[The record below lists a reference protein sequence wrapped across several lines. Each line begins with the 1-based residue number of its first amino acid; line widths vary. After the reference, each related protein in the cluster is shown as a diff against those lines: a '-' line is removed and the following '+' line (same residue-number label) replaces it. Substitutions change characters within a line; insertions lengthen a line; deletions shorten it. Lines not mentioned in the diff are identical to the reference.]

1 MEPRWASRS
10 RRQGAH
16 AQQSALVCVCWRLGW
31 ERKSQCPSLRRKG
44 GGVFKEKKSSHVE
57 VLQPLNHSVVLYEF
71 VKYMGMDM
79 DMVIF
84 PGISPRGMC
93 GSQEDAILLFLKR
106 PGFHAAR
113 GPDARSNE

>member
-1 MEPRWASRS
+1 M
-10 RRQGAH
+10 
-16 AQQSALVCVCWRLGW
+16 GW

-79 DMVIF
+79 DMFIF

>member
-1 MEPRWASRS
+1 MPVDSVSRGKM
-10 RRQGAH
+10 RRF
-16 AQQSALVCVCWRLGW
+16 LVFVCFFLTL
-31 ERKSQCPSLRRKG
+31 SRKG

-79 DMVIF
+79 DIFIF

-93 GSQEDAILLFLKR
+93 GSQEDAILLF
-106 PGFHAAR
+106 
-113 GPDARSNE
+113 

>member
-1 MEPRWASRS
+1 M
-10 RRQGAH
+10 
-16 AQQSALVCVCWRLGW
+16 
-31 ERKSQCPSLRRKG
+31 
-44 GGVFKEKKSSHVE
+44 
-57 VLQPLNHSVVLYEF
+57 NHSVVLYEF

-79 DMVIF
+79 DIFIF